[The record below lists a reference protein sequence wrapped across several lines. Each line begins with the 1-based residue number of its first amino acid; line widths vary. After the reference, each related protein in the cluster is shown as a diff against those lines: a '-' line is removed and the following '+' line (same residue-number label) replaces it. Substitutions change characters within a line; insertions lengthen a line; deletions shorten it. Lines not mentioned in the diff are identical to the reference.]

1 MLKRIVISGF
11 LFCFVYSLQAQVSLD
26 SLSEKDKAALDSMLS
41 NDAFLSLLNG
51 KDKNYVD
58 ISVGIGNGT
67 FSESNQAVNAT
78 GISNQLV
85 LTPGISYHFK
95 QGISVGVTGFFTKEQ
110 TAGSMQLYQT
120 GLTAAYDYM
129 GKKISGGV
137 SYTRYISDAKKYN
150 SKSLYQNDLY
160 GYFKRSSGA
169 IQPGIAV
176 GYANGN
182 YKDASFTSFIL
193 KRPLRGDTLI
203 SGIDSTENQS
213 SYFSVSANIE
223 HDFSLYNIFDKNDEL
238 DIVPS
243 LIVNYGSD
251 KYTQTHTNKMYD
263 RLRALNKVKKV
274 VADSKFQ
281 LQSVAMSLDLTYS
294 IGKFFLQ
301 PNVYMDYYLPAT
313 TGKRLSTIYS
323 VTTGFSF

>member
-1 MLKRIVISGF
+1 MLKPIAILAFFCCF
-11 LFCFVYSLQAQVSLD
+11 LYPLQAQISLD

-41 NDAFLSLLNG
+41 NDAFLSLLKG

-58 ISVGIGNGT
+58 ISIAVGNGT
-67 FSESNQAVNAT
+67 FSANNQAVNAT
-78 GISNQLV
+78 GITNQLV

-95 QGISVGVTGFFTKEQ
+95 EGISLGIAAFLTKE
-110 TAGSMQLYQT
+110 APSNSMQLYQT
-120 GLTAAYDYM
+120 GLTAAYDYL
-129 GKKISGGV
+129 GEKISAGV
-137 SYTRYISDAKKYN
+137 SYTRFISDQKKYN

-160 GYFKRSSGA
+160 GYFKKSSGA
-169 IQPGIAV
+169 IQPGISV

-203 SGIDSTENQS
+203 SGNDSTDNKS

-223 HDFSLYNIFDKNDEL
+223 HDFSIYKVFTEKDEL

-251 KYTQTHTNKMYD
+251 KNTQTHTNRIYD
-263 RLRALNKVKKV
+263 RIRGLSKVKKV
-274 VADSKFQ
+274 DANNKFQ
-281 LQSVAMSLDLTYS
+281 LQSVALSLDLTYS
-294 IGKFFLQ
+294 VGKFFLQ
-301 PNVYMDYYLPAT
+301 PNVYMDYYLPST
-313 TGKRLSTIYS
+313 TGKRFSTIYS
-323 VTTGFSF
+323 VTAGCSF